1 MEGLRPHAE
10 ALDMPEIEREERLY
24 QVSSNYTP
32 KVLCLQLF
40 HFFDFHPQLARQLVG
55 AELQQIVYRLLVTSS
70 NSKNYLHREYL
81 PVVLGQSA
89 LGDLDSTETVDVC
102 LYILRTK

>member
-1 MEGLRPHAE
+1 
-10 ALDMPEIEREERLY
+10 MPEIEREERLY

-55 AELQQIVYRLLVTSS
+55 AELQQIVYRLLVFIMFITITACNGTSTGVS
-70 NSKNYLHREYL
+70 FVDL
-81 PVVLGQSA
+81 PH
-89 LGDLDSTETVDVC
+89 
-102 LYILRTK
+102 ILAEAAKYVI